1 MFNNHQPLLHGWWF
15 SYAYFGGNMKWYE
28 AITHCNKRFG
38 YAGAPVAGVTDK
50 LQNNKICVSCY

>member
-1 MFNNHQPLLHGWWF
+1 MAGGFLMPI
-15 SYAYFGGNMKWYE
+15 FGGNMKWYE

-38 YAGAPVAGVTDK
+38 YAGAPVAGITDK